1 MLLFNSISF
10 TISVFCSSTAR
21 HNKGILFKFGIR
33 NDIYIVFYLKYYRNI
48 AIQISFKDLIWKF
61 FKNRL
66 FDISLKY
73 VTLNFIEII
82 KKFHLKSQLKISF
95 IN

>member
-33 NDIYIVFYLKYYRNI
+33 NDIYIVLNFKYYRNI
-48 AIQISFKDLIWKF
+48 AIQISFKKLIC
-61 FKNRL
+61 
-66 FDISLKY
+66 
-73 VTLNFIEII
+73 NFI
-82 KKFHLKSQLKISF
+82 KIDYL
-95 IN
+95 IYH